1 MKVPKQMT
9 PQCERVLKRL
19 QENGK
24 INPLEA
30 LQYEGVYRL
39 SDTIYKLRNL
49 GYEIVTQQ
57 TSSFN
62 RFKEKVRFATY
73 ILKDKK

>member
-1 MKVPKQMT
+1 MT

-19 QENGK
+19 QQNGK

-30 LQYEGVYRL
+30 LTDLGVYRL
-39 SDTIYKLRNL
+39 SDTIYKLRGL
-49 GYEIVTQQ
+49 GYEIITKQ

-73 ILKDKK
+73 VLKVEK